1 MKTAI
6 AWHSLPHRLH
16 HSHVKYRSRVSVIC
30 PRASWLSRAIT
41 MVTKRPQLDSFV
53 FTRRQEAVLTIL
65 YIHWTDWSTVAWQ
78 KRNFISRKGAAVR
91 LVKLHM
97 LNVKHAIYFCTCYS
111 SFNVLFLILRVLLLI
126 SHVLFRI
133 LHVLFLISHVLFL
146 ILHVLLLI
154 SHVLFPVS
162 VLPVKVWSLTC
173 CRLNLCPILPFTSER
188 NKSPNRLTTSTS

>member
-1 MKTAI
+1 MPSP
-6 AWHSLPHRLH
+6 WLLSDHSLT
-16 HSHVKYRSRVSVIC
+16 V
-30 PRASWLSRAIT
+30 LSLLAERKQCSLSCT
-41 MVTKRPQLDSFV
+41 YTERTGPLWPDK
-53 FTRRQEAVLTIL
+53 
-65 YIHWTDWSTVAWQ
+65 

-91 LVKLHM
+91 VVKLHM
-97 LNVKHAIYFCTCYS
+97 LNVKHAISFRTCYS

-133 LHVLFLISHVLFL
+133 LHVLFLISNVLFL

-173 CRLNLCPILPFTSER
+173 CRLNLCPILPFTSGR

>member
-1 MKTAI
+1 MPSP
-6 AWHSLPHRLH
+6 WLLSDHSLT
-16 HSHVKYRSRVSVIC
+16 V
-30 PRASWLSRAIT
+30 LSLLAERKQCSLSCTYTERTGPLWPNKKQI
-41 MVTKRPQLDSFV
+41 
-53 FTRRQEAVLTIL
+53 
-65 YIHWTDWSTVAWQ
+65 
-78 KRNFISRKGAAVR
+78 FISREEAAVR

-97 LNVKHAIYFCTCYS
+97 LNVKHAIYFCLCYS
-111 SFNVLFLILRVLLLI
+111 SFNVLFLISRVLLLI
-126 SHVLFRI
+126 SHVLLRILHVLFHI

-162 VLPVKVWSLTC
+162 VSPVKVWSLTC